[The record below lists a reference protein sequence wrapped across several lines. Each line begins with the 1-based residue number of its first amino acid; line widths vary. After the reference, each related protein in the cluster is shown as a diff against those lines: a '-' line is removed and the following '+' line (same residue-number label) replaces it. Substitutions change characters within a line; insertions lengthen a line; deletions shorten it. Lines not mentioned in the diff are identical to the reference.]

1 MSLPY
6 FIWKTYDSRNMGIV
20 VNDYPPRKTPK
31 SRVKEVIVP
40 GLSGSLTVLEGT
52 EVYENIVLPFQCTV
66 QPGTDIETVSEWLT
80 GSSTLVIGDCPTRSI
95 RARIDAEI
103 AFERLVRGLL
113 YRGFTIPF
121 VCQPGRYI
129 YPEPADITLSTNPQ
143 TLVST
148 ATLDSMPLITLTG
161 TGTCTLTV
169 GAYSLSQ
176 ASCAGA
182 TPLLIDCEAMT
193 VTNAAKSVSY
203 IANMTGSFP
212 KLVKGNNVVSHTGTV
227 ASVVI
232 KPRYRWL

>member
-1 MSLPY
+1 MALPY
-6 FIWKTYDSRNMGIV
+6 FIWGTTDSRTMGII

-31 SRVKEVIVP
+31 ARVSEIVVP
-40 GLSGSLTVLEGT
+40 GRSGTLTVLEGT
-52 EVYENIVLPFQCTV
+52 DVFENLVLPFQCAALPT
-66 QPGTDIETVSEWLT
+66 TDIEAVSAWLT
-80 GSSTLVIGDCPTRSI
+80 GSGDLVIGDNPTRSI
-95 RARIDAEI
+95 KARIDAEVV
-103 AFERLVRGLL
+103 FEKLVRGQQ

-121 VCQPGRYI
+121 VCQPGRYV

-169 GAYSLSQ
+169 GAYTLSQ

-193 VTNAAKSVSY
+193 VTNVAKSVSY
-203 IANMTGSFP
+203 IGNMTGAFP
-212 KLVKGNNVVSHTGTV
+212 RLITGNNVVSHTGTV
-227 ASVVI
+227 AGVVI